1 MKIISLT
8 LHINSGEC
16 EAIISFIDEL
26 KTVLLANYGEGIQGN
41 HRANAVITDDQSRN
55 LEDKM
60 SKVI

>member
-26 KTVLLANYGEGIQGN
+26 KTVLLANYGEEIQGN
-41 HRANAVITDDQSRN
+41 RKDNNALTHAIF
-55 LEDKM
+55 
-60 SKVI
+60 